1 MALKPRIPVPSA
13 SRELTRSVGRIGQSV
28 AGSLLGPRS
37 LHSAVDG
44 RTVMVTGASSGIGRA
59 AALEIGRAGATVLLV
74 ARTTARLEDAAREIE
89 ACGGLAEV
97 YGADLS
103 AEASIDELLERVRA
117 DHPRIDVLV
126 NNAGRSIRRSLALSY
141 DRFHDFERTMQLN
154 YLGPVKL
161 ILGLLAGMRERG
173 SGQIVNVSTLGV
185 QTNAPRFSAYIAS
198 KAALD
203 AFTRVA
209 AAECADDGV
218 QFTTIHMPLVR
229 TPMSAPTKLYDRFP
243 ALTPEQAA
251 QLICDAIRTR
261 ADHVGPHLGAFTELG
276 YAISPAV
283 AKEILGA
290 AYRAFPDSAAARG
303 KVDESESA
311 SALQRAVA
319 QLLRGAY
326 W

>member
-1 MALKPRIPVPSA
+1 MALTPRIRVPSA
-13 SRELTRSVGRIGQSV
+13 SRELARSVGRVAQSV
-28 AGSLLGPRS
+28 AGPLRGGRS

-59 AALEIGRAGATVLLV
+59 AAVEIGRAGGAVLLV
-74 ARTTARLEDAAREIE
+74 ARSTARLKDTAREIE
-89 ACGGLAEV
+89 ASHGLAEV
-97 YGADLS
+97 YSADLS
-103 AEASIDELLERVRA
+103 AEASIDELLERVLA
-117 DHPRIDVLV
+117 EHPTIDVLV

-154 YLGPVKL
+154 YFGPVKL
-161 ILGLLAGMRERG
+161 ILGLLRGMRERR

-251 QLICDAIRTR
+251 QLICEAIRTR
-261 ADHVGPHLGAFTELG
+261 SDHVGPRVGSLTELG
-276 YAISPAV
+276 RAIAPGM

-290 AYRAFPDSAAARG
+290 TYRAFPDSAAAHGR
-303 KVDESESA
+303 VDESESA

>member
-1 MALKPRIPVPSA
+1 MALTPRVRLPSA
-13 SRELTRSVGRIGQSV
+13 SRELARSMGRAARSV
-28 AGSLLGPRS
+28 AGPLLGPRP
-37 LHSAVDG
+37 LRSAVDG

-74 ARTTARLEDAAREIE
+74 GRSTARLEDTAREIE
-89 ACGGLAEV
+89 ASHGLAEV
-97 YGADLS
+97 YRADLS
-103 AEASIDELLERVRA
+103 AEASIDELLERVLA
-117 DHPRIDVLV
+117 EHPTIDVLV

-141 DRFHDFERTMQLN
+141 ERFHDFERTMQLN
-154 YLGPVKL
+154 YFGPVKL
-161 ILGLLAGMRERG
+161 ILGLLGDMRERR

-261 ADHVGPHLGAFTELG
+261 ADHVGPHLGAFTEFG
-276 YAISPAV
+276 YAVSPAV
-283 AKEILGA
+283 AKELLGA

>member
-1 MALKPRIPVPSA
+1 MALTARLRVPSA
-13 SRELTRSVGRIGQSV
+13 SGQLARSVGRVAQSA
-28 AGSLLGPRS
+28 AGPLLARRS
-37 LHSAVDG
+37 LQSAVNG

-59 AALEIGRAGATVLLV
+59 AAVEIGRAGGTVLLV
-74 ARTTARLEDAAREIE
+74 ARTIPRLEDVAREIRTSR
-89 ACGGLAEV
+89 GVAEV
-97 YGADLS
+97 YRADLS
-103 AEASIDELLERVRA
+103 AERSIEELLERVLA
-117 DHPRIDVLV
+117 DHPTIDVLV

-161 ILGLLAGMRERG
+161 ILGLLGDMRERR

-218 QFTTIHMPLVR
+218 RFTTIHMPLVR

-251 QLICDAIRTR
+251 QLICEAICTR
-261 ADHVGPHLGAFTELG
+261 ADHVGPRFGSLTELG
-276 YAISPAV
+276 RTISPGV

-290 AYRAFPDSAAARG
+290 TYRAFPDSAAAHGR
-303 KVDESESA
+303 VDESESA
-311 SALQRAVA
+311 SALQRAVG

>member
-1 MALKPRIPVPSA
+1 M
-13 SRELTRSVGRIGQSV
+13 
-28 AGSLLGPRS
+28 LGPRS

-59 AALEIGRAGATVLLV
+59 AAVEIGRAGGTVLLV
-74 ARTTARLEDAAREIE
+74 ARTATGLEDTAREIKTFH
-89 ACGGLAEV
+89 GQAEV
-97 YGADLS
+97 FCADLS
-103 AEASIDELLERVRA
+103 AEQSIDELLERVLA
-117 DHPRIDVLV
+117 QHPTIDVLV

-141 DRFHDFERTMQLN
+141 ERFHDFERTMQLN
-154 YLGPVKL
+154 YFGPVKL
-161 ILGLLAGMRERG
+161 ILGLLRGMRERR

-229 TPMSAPTKLYDRFP
+229 TAMSAPTKLYDRFP

-251 QLICDAIRTR
+251 QLVSDAIRTR
-261 ADHVGPHLGAFTELG
+261 AEHVGPHVGAFTELG

-303 KVDESESA
+303 KANESESA
-311 SALQRAVA
+311 SALQRAFA

>member
-1 MALKPRIPVPSA
+1 M
-13 SRELTRSVGRIGQSV
+13 LT
-28 AGSLLGPRS
+28 
-37 LHSAVDG
+37 
-44 RTVMVTGASSGIGRA
+44 
-59 AALEIGRAGATVLLV
+59 
-74 ARTTARLEDAAREIE
+74 
-89 ACGGLAEV
+89 
-97 YGADLS
+97 
-103 AEASIDELLERVRA
+103 
-117 DHPRIDVLV
+117 DHPTIDVLV

-141 DRFHDFERTMQLN
+141 ERFHDFERTIQLN

-161 ILGLLAGMRERG
+161 ILGLLADMRERR
-173 SGQIVNVSTLGV
+173 SGHIVNVSTLGV
-185 QTNAPRFSAYIAS
+185 QTNAPRFSAYISS

-243 ALTPEQAA
+243 ALTPDQAA
-251 QLICDAIRTR
+251 ELICEAIRTR
-261 ADHVGPHLGAFTELG
+261 TDHVGPRFGSLTELG
-276 YAISPAV
+276 RTISPAV

-290 AYRAFPDSAAARG
+290 TYRAFPDSAAAHG
-303 KVDESESA
+303 KFDESESA

>member
-1 MALKPRIPVPSA
+1 MALTPRIRVLPA
-13 SRELTRSVGRIGQSV
+13 SRELARSVGRVAQSA
-28 AGSLLGPRS
+28 AGPLLGPRS
-37 LHSAVDG
+37 LDSAVDG

-59 AALEIGRAGATVLLV
+59 AAVAIGRAGGTVLLV
-74 ARTTARLEDAAREIE
+74 ARTTARLEDTAREIE
-89 ACGGLAEV
+89 ASRGLAEA
-97 YGADLS
+97 YSADLS
-103 AEASIDELLERVRA
+103 DERSIDELLERVLA
-117 DHPRIDVLV
+117 EHPTIDVLV

-161 ILGLLAGMRERG
+161 ILGLLGDMRERR

-185 QTNAPRFSAYIAS
+185 QTNAPRFSAYNAS

-251 QLICDAIRTR
+251 QLICEAIRTR
-261 ADHVGPHLGAFTELG
+261 ADHVGPRFGALTELG
-276 YAISPAV
+276 CTISPAV

-290 AYRAFPDSAAARG
+290 TYRAFPDSAAAHGR
-303 KVDESESA
+303 VDENESA

>member
-1 MALKPRIPVPSA
+1 
-13 SRELTRSVGRIGQSV
+13 VGRVAQSV
-28 AGSLLGPRS
+28 AGPLLGPRS

-59 AALEIGRAGATVLLV
+59 AAVEIGRAGGTVLLV
-74 ARTTARLEDAAREIE
+74 ARTTARLEDAAREI
-89 ACGGLAEV
+89 AASHGQAEV
-97 YGADLS
+97 YSADLS
-103 AEASIDELLERVRA
+103 AERSIDELLERVLA
-117 DHPRIDVLV
+117 EHPRIDVLV

-141 DRFHDFERTMQLN
+141 GRFHDFERTMQLN
-154 YLGPVKL
+154 YFGPVKL
-161 ILGLLAGMRERG
+161 ILGLLPDMRERR

-243 ALTPEQAA
+243 VLTP
-251 QLICDAIRTR
+251 R
-261 ADHVGPHLGAFTELG
+261 AGGATHLRRDPHPRRSLGPRLGAFTELA
-276 YAISPAV
+276 YAISPAA
-283 AKEILGA
+283 AKEILGNA
-290 AYRAFPDSAAARG
+290 DRVFHDAAAARG
-303 KVDESESA
+303 EADARQSESA
-311 SALQRAVA
+311 FQRAVA

>member
-1 MALKPRIPVPSA
+1 MALTLRIRAPSA
-13 SRELTRSVGRIGQSV
+13 SRGFARSAGRVAQSV
-28 AGSLLGPRS
+28 AGPLLGPRS

-59 AALEIGRAGATVLLV
+59 AAVEIGRAGATVLLV
-74 ARTTARLEDAAREIE
+74 ARTAARLEGTAREIK
-89 ACGGLAEV
+89 ASHGLAEV
-97 YGADLS
+97 FCADLS
-103 AEASIDELLERVRA
+103 AERSIDELLERVL
-117 DHPRIDVLV
+117 DEHPAIDVLV

-154 YLGPVKL
+154 YFGPVKL
-161 ILGLLAGMRERG
+161 ILGLLPGMRERR

-229 TPMSAPTKLYDRFP
+229 TPMSAPTKLYDSFP

-251 QLICDAIRTR
+251 QLISDAIRTR

>member
-1 MALKPRIPVPSA
+1 MASTLRVRVPSA
-13 SRELTRSVGRIGQSV
+13 SGELARSVGRVAQSA
-28 AGSLLGPRS
+28 AGPLLARRSLL
-37 LHSAVDG
+37 SAVNG

-59 AALEIGRAGATVLLV
+59 AAVEIGRAGGRVLLV
-74 ARTTARLEDAAREIE
+74 ARRTPRLEDVAREIK
-89 ACGGLAEV
+89 ASRGVAQVYSGDLAVEP
-97 YGADLS
+97 
-103 AEASIDELLERVRA
+103 SIDELLERVHA
-117 DHPRIDVLV
+117 EHASIDILV
-126 NNAGRSIRRSLALSY
+126 NHAGRSIRRSLALSY

-154 YLGPVKL
+154 YLAPVKL
-161 ILGLLAGMRERG
+161 ILGVLGDMRDRR

-203 AFTRVA
+203 AFTCVA

-251 QLICDAIRTR
+251 QLICEAIRTR
-261 ADHVGPHLGAFTELG
+261 SDHVGPCVGSLTELG
-276 YAISPAV
+276 RAIAPGM

-290 AYRAFPDSAAARG
+290 TYRAFPDSAAAHGR
-303 KVDESESA
+303 VDESESA

>member
-1 MALKPRIPVPSA
+1 MPRVRLPSA
-13 SRELTRSVGRIGQSV
+13 SRGLARSVGRVAQSV
-28 AGSLLGPRS
+28 AGPLLGQRS
-37 LHSAVDG
+37 LRSAVDG

-59 AALEIGRAGATVLLV
+59 AAVEIGRAGGTVLLV
-74 ARTTARLEDAAREIE
+74 ARTSKGLKDTAREIV
-89 ACGGLAEV
+89 ASHGLAEA
-97 YGADLS
+97 YPADLS
-103 AEASIDELLERVRA
+103 AEASIDELLERVLA
-117 DHPRIDVLV
+117 EHPTIDVLV

-154 YLGPVKL
+154 YFGPVKL
-161 ILGLLAGMRERG
+161 ILGLLPDMRERR

-218 QFTTIHMPLVR
+218 RFTTIHMPLVR

-276 YAISPAV
+276 YAISPAM
-283 AKEILGA
+283 ATEILGA
-290 AYRAFPDSAAARG
+290 AYRTAPDSAAARG
-303 KVDESESA
+303 KLDESESA
-311 SALQRAVA
+311 SVLQRAVA

>member
-1 MALKPRIPVPSA
+1 
-13 SRELTRSVGRIGQSV
+13 VGRVAHSV
-28 AGSLLGPRS
+28 AGPLRGPRS

-44 RTVMVTGASSGIGRA
+44 RTVIVTGASSGIGRA
-59 AALEIGRAGATVLLV
+59 TALAIGRAGGTVLLV
-74 ARTTARLEDAAREIE
+74 ARSTARLRDTAREIE
-89 ACGGLAEV
+89 ACHGLAEV
-97 YGADLS
+97 YAADLS
-103 AEASIDELLERVRA
+103 SERSIDALLERVLA
-117 DHPRIDVLV
+117 NHPTIDVLV

-141 DRFHDFERTMQLN
+141 DRFHDFERTMALN
-154 YLGPVKL
+154 YFGPVKL
-161 ILGLLAGMRERG
+161 ILRLLPGMRERRD
-173 SGQIVNVSTLGV
+173 GQIVNVSTLGV

-251 QLICDAIRTR
+251 QLVCDAIRAR
-261 ADHVGPHLGAFTELG
+261 ADHVGPRLGAFTELG

-290 AYRAFPDSAAARG
+290 AYRVFPDSAAARG
-303 KVDESESA
+303 KDESESA
-311 SALQRAVA
+311 SVLQRVVA

>member
-1 MALKPRIPVPSA
+1 PSA
-13 SRELTRSVGRIGQSV
+13 SSQMARSVGRVAQSAV
-28 AGSLLGPRS
+28 GPLLARRS
-37 LHSAVDG
+37 LQSAVDG

-59 AALEIGRAGATVLLV
+59 AAVEIGRAGGTVLLV
-74 ARTTARLEDAAREIE
+74 ARTTARLKDTAREIE
-89 ACGGLAEV
+89 ASHGLAEV
-97 YGADLS
+97 YRADLS
-103 AEASIDELLERVRA
+103 AEHSIDALLERVLA
-117 DHPRIDVLV
+117 EHPTIDVLV

-154 YLGPVKL
+154 YFGPVKL
-161 ILGLLAGMRERG
+161 ILGLLPGMRERRG
-173 SGQIVNVSTLGV
+173 GQIVNVSTLSV

-229 TPMSAPTKLYDRFP
+229 TAMSAPTKLYDRFP

>member
-1 MALKPRIPVPSA
+1 V
-13 SRELTRSVGRIGQSV
+13 RSK
-28 AGSLLGPRS
+28 
-37 LHSAVDG
+37 
-44 RTVMVTGASSGIGRA
+44 RA
-59 AALEIGRAGATVLLV
+59 MGWLRAT
-74 ARTTARLEDAAREIE
+74 ARTYLSSARSTS
-89 ACGGLAEV
+89 C
-97 YGADLS
+97 LS
-103 AEASIDELLERVRA
+103 GCSPSIRRSTSSSTTRA
-117 DHPRIDVLV
+117 V
-126 NNAGRSIRRSLALSY
+126 SIRRSLALSY
-141 DRFHDFERTMQLN
+141 DRFHDFERTTQVN

-161 ILGLLAGMRERG
+161 ILGLLPGMRERG
-173 SGQIVNVSTLGV
+173 RGQIVNVSTLGV

-218 QFTTIHMPLVR
+218 RLTTIHMPLVR

-261 ADHVGPHLGAFTELG
+261 ADHVGPHVGAFTELG
-276 YAISPAV
+276 YAISPGV

-290 AYRAFPDSAAARG
+290 VYRVFPDSAAWEGRRER
-303 KVDESESA
+303 VRIR
-311 SALQRAVA
+311 LQRAVA

>member
-1 MALKPRIPVPSA
+1 MRVPPA
-13 SRELTRSVGRIGQSV
+13 SHELARSVGRAARSV
-28 AGSLLGPRS
+28 AGPLLGPRP
-37 LHSAVDG
+37 LHSAVEG

-59 AALEIGRAGATVLLV
+59 AAVEIGRAGGTVLLV
-74 ARTTARLEDAAREIE
+74 ARTTARLKDTAREIE
-89 ACGGLAEV
+89 TCHGLAQV
-97 YGADLS
+97 YRADLS
-103 AEASIDELLERVRA
+103 AERSIDNLLERVLA
-117 DHPRIDVLV
+117 EHPTIDVLV

-161 ILGLLAGMRERG
+161 ILGLLPGMRERRR
-173 SGQIVNVSTLGV
+173 GQIVNVSTLGV

-218 QFTTIHMPLVR
+218 QLTTIHMPLVR

-261 ADHVGPHLGAFTELG
+261 ADHVGPHVGAFTEFG
-276 YAISPAV
+276 YAISPGV

-290 AYRAFPDSAAARG
+290 AYRVFPDSAAARG
-303 KVDESESA
+303 KAHESESA

-319 QLLRGAY
+319 QLLRGTY

>member
-1 MALKPRIPVPSA
+1 MALTPRIPAPSA
-13 SRELTRSVGRIGQSV
+13 SRALARSVGRVAQSA
-28 AGSLLGPRS
+28 AGPLLGARS
-37 LHSAVDG
+37 LRSAVDG

-59 AALEIGRAGATVLLV
+59 AALEIGRAGARVLLV
-74 ARTTARLEDAAREIE
+74 ARTTARLGEAAREIE

-97 YGADLS
+97 YSADLS
-103 AEASIDELLERVRA
+103 AERSIDELLERVLEE
-117 DHPRIDVLV
+117 HPAIDVLV

-154 YLGPVKL
+154 YFGPVKL
-161 ILGLLAGMRERG
+161 ILGLLPDMRARR
-173 SGQIVNVSTLGV
+173 SGQIVNVSTLSV

-229 TPMSAPTKLYDRFP
+229 TPMSAPTRLYDRFP
-243 ALTPEQAA
+243 ALSPEQGAG
-251 QLICDAIRTR
+251 LICEAIRTR
-261 ADHVGPHLGAFTELG
+261 AEHVGPRLGALTEVG

-303 KVDESESA
+303 NLDEGESA

>member
-1 MALKPRIPVPSA
+1 MALTPRIRVPSA
-13 SRELTRSVGRIGQSV
+13 SRELARSVGRVGQSV
-28 AGSLLGPRS
+28 AGPLLGPRP
-37 LHSAVDG
+37 LRSAVDG

-74 ARTTARLEDAAREIE
+74 ARSTARLEDTAREIE
-89 ACGGLAEV
+89 ASHGLAEV
-97 YGADLS
+97 YCADLS
-103 AEASIDELLERVRA
+103 AEASIDELLERVLA
-117 DHPRIDVLV
+117 EHPTIDVLV

-141 DRFHDFERTMQLN
+141 ERFHDFERTMQLN
-154 YLGPVKL
+154 YFGPVKL
-161 ILGLLAGMRERG
+161 ILGLLPGMRDRR

-261 ADHVGPHLGAFTELG
+261 ADHVGPRLGAFTEAG
-276 YAISPAV
+276 YKISPTV

-290 AYRAFPDSAAARG
+290 AYRAFPDSAPSRG
-303 KVDESESA
+303 EVDESESA
-311 SALQRAVA
+311 SVLQRTVA

>member
-1 MALKPRIPVPSA
+1 
-13 SRELTRSVGRIGQSV
+13 
-28 AGSLLGPRS
+28 
-37 LHSAVDG
+37 
-44 RTVMVTGASSGIGRA
+44 
-59 AALEIGRAGATVLLV
+59 
-74 ARTTARLEDAAREIE
+74 
-89 ACGGLAEV
+89 
-97 YGADLS
+97 
-103 AEASIDELLERVRA
+103 
-117 DHPRIDVLV
+117 
-126 NNAGRSIRRSLALSY
+126 
-141 DRFHDFERTMQLN
+141 MQLN
-154 YLGPVKL
+154 YFGPVKL
-161 ILGLLAGMRERG
+161 ILGLLGDMRERR

-218 QFTTIHMPLVR
+218 QFSTIHMPLVR

-276 YAISPAV
+276 FAISPAV

>member
-1 MALKPRIPVPSA
+1 M
-13 SRELTRSVGRIGQSV
+13 
-28 AGSLLGPRS
+28 LGPRS

-59 AALEIGRAGATVLLV
+59 AAVEIGRAGGTVLLV
-74 ARTTARLEDAAREIE
+74 ARTAAGLEDTAREIKTSH
-89 ACGGLAEV
+89 GRAEV
-97 YGADLS
+97 FCADLS
-103 AEASIDELLERVRA
+103 AEQSIDELLERVFA
-117 DHPRIDVLV
+117 QHPTIDVLV

-161 ILGLLAGMRERG
+161 VLGLLPGMRERR

-251 QLICDAIRTR
+251 QLVSDAIRTR
-261 ADHVGPHLGAFTELG
+261 VDHVGPHVGALTELG

-283 AKEILGA
+283 AKENLGA
-290 AYRAFPDSAAARG
+290 AYRAFPDTAAARG
-303 KVDESESA
+303 KLDESESA
-311 SALQRAVA
+311 TAVQRAVA

>member
-1 MALKPRIPVPSA
+1 M
-13 SRELTRSVGRIGQSV
+13 
-28 AGSLLGPRS
+28 LGPRS
-37 LHSAVDG
+37 LQRAVGG

-59 AALEIGRAGATVLLV
+59 AAVEIARAGGTVLLV
-74 ARTTARLEDAAREIE
+74 ARTASGLEDTAREIKSSH
-89 ACGGLAEV
+89 GLAEV
-97 YGADLS
+97 FPADLS
-103 AEASIDELLERVRA
+103 TERSIDELLERVLA
-117 DHPRIDVLV
+117 EHPTIDVLV

-141 DRFHDFERTMQLN
+141 ERFHDFERTMQLN
-154 YLGPVKL
+154 YFGPVKL
-161 ILGLLAGMRERG
+161 ILGLLPGMRARR

-229 TPMSAPTKLYDRFP
+229 TAMSAPTKLYDRFP

-251 QLICDAIRTR
+251 QLVSDAIRTR

-276 YAISPAV
+276 YTISPAL

-290 AYRAFPDSAAARG
+290 VYRAFPDSAAARDG
-303 KVDESESA
+303 VGEGESA

-319 QLLRGAY
+319 QLLRGTY

>member
-1 MALKPRIPVPSA
+1 
-13 SRELTRSVGRIGQSV
+13 
-28 AGSLLGPRS
+28 
-37 LHSAVDG
+37 
-44 RTVMVTGASSGIGRA
+44 MVTGASSGIGRA
-59 AALEIGRAGATVLLV
+59 AALEIGRAGGRVLLV
-74 ARTTARLEDAAREIE
+74 ARTTTRLEEAAREIE
-89 ACGGLAEV
+89 AFGGAAEV
-97 YGADLS
+97 YIADLS
-103 AEASIDELLERVRA
+103 AEASIDELLERVLA
-117 DHPRIDVLV
+117 DNPTIDVLV

-154 YLGPVKL
+154 YFGPVKL
-161 ILGLLAGMRERG
+161 ILGLLPDMRERR

-229 TPMSAPTKLYDRFP
+229 TPMSAPTRLYDSFP
-243 ALTPEQAA
+243 ALSPEQGA

-261 ADHVGPHLGAFTELG
+261 ADHVGPRVGALTEVG
-276 YAISPAV
+276 SAISPTV

>member
-1 MALKPRIPVPSA
+1 MRMPSA
-13 SRELTRSVGRIGQSV
+13 SRGLARSVGRVAQSV
-28 AGSLLGPRS
+28 AGPLRGPRS
-37 LHSAVDG
+37 LHGAVDG
-44 RTVMVTGASSGIGRA
+44 RTVVVTGASSGIGRA
-59 AALEIGRAGATVLLV
+59 AAVEIGRAGGTVLLV
-74 ARTTARLEDAAREIE
+74 ARTTAKLEDTAREIE
-89 ACGGLAEV
+89 ASGGVAEV
-97 YGADLS
+97 YRADLS
-103 AEASIDELLERVRA
+103 AEQSIDALLERVLA
-117 DHPRIDVLV
+117 EHPTIDVLV

-154 YLGPVKL
+154 YFGPVKL
-161 ILGLLAGMRERG
+161 ILGLLPGMRERRG
-173 SGQIVNVSTLGV
+173 GQIVNVSTLSV

-243 ALTPEQAA
+243 ALAPEQAA

-276 YAISPAV
+276 YMISPGV

-303 KVDESESA
+303 QVDESESA

-319 QLLRGAY
+319 ELLRGAY

>member
-1 MALKPRIPVPSA
+1 MALTPRIRAPSA
-13 SRELTRSVGRIGQSV
+13 SRELARSAGRAARSV
-28 AGSLLGPRS
+28 AGPLLGPRS
-37 LHSAVDG
+37 LHGAVDG

-59 AALEIGRAGATVLLV
+59 AAVEIGRAGGRVLLV
-74 ARTTARLEDAAREIE
+74 ARTTARLKEAAREIE

-97 YGADLS
+97 YPADLS
-103 AEASIDELLERVRA
+103 AERSIDELLERVLA
-117 DHPRIDVLV
+117 EHPTIDVLV

-141 DRFHDFERTMQLN
+141 ERFHDFERTMQLN
-154 YLGPVKL
+154 YFGPVKL
-161 ILGLLAGMRERG
+161 ILGLLPGMRERR
-173 SGQIVNVSTLGV
+173 SGHIVNVSTLGV

-229 TPMSAPTKLYDRFP
+229 TPMSAPTRLYDRFP

-261 ADHVGPHLGAFTELG
+261 ADHVGPRVGAATELG

-283 AKEILGA
+283 AKEVLGA
-290 AYRAFPDSAAARG
+290 VYRVFPDSGAARG
-303 KVDESESA
+303 KLDEGESA